1 MSSNLPLLFILVGIF
16 SIPIFVENVFGHG
29 LGGDQAPPLSLAGSQ
44 VTVMTQLDP
53 SDITVG
59 EVDEANIQVRF
70 FDIDTDETF
79 EKVTYRI
86 EVWRSGEL
94 LARDLY
100 YDVDG
105 ILNVRVQP
113 VFNCN
118 EPRLIDC
125 TTYQGSEHV
134 SVPEACYVQ
143 NEGRCVI
150 KGPIFD
156 KGGLYNIRVDVE
168 GATSTKTLLSQVLS
182 YDTFVSVAQDQ
193 NFVIQTASAE
203 IPVVV
208 KTYYDDVENFQFK
221 QSDNSISFDMPF
233 DWDPEYISLVQMV
246 HEEVRVPKTFDPYS
260 EGKDFKGFV
269 NGIEVDNRV
278 LLLDPYSYEDTN
290 IVHFLVTGAE
300 LQRINDVLGPANY
313 DNPKMSFNLVP
324 QSEIVKQTT
333 GFYLVDTETFQQVGT
348 NVNISWDSS
357 YGVSDNIPFEFT
369 FLDDTG
375 NLIRDVWYGYS
386 VYDRNDNVLVT
397 NTGDDPNN
405 PGILATEG
413 IDFQSIMIPT
423 QEQYRIDVLVYGTG
437 ISYDQTYAG
446 IGSGIIEVGP
456 GVPSSPP
463 TTPKP
468 ETPTPSPP
476 SVEVPGWIKTTTGFW
491 VDGFSS
497 DGEFVNAIEF
507 LIKEGIIVIPPT
519 AAGGETAAEIPSWI
533 QTTAGFWVDGFTS
546 DEEFVTAIQWLIENG
561 IMRIA

>member
-1 MSSNLPLLFILVGIF
+1 MSSKLPLLFILVGIF

>member
-1 MSSNLPLLFILVGIF
+1 MLIGIF

-29 LGGDQAPPLSLAGSQ
+29 LGGDQAPPLNLAGSQ

-59 EVDEANIQVRF
+59 EIDEANIQVRF
-70 FDIDTDETF
+70 FDVDTDENF

-113 VFNCN
+113 VLDCN
-118 EPRLIDC
+118 EPKLIDC

-143 NEGRCVI
+143 NEGSCVI

-193 NFVIQTASAE
+193 DFVIQTASAE

-260 EGKDFKGFV
+260 EGKDFKGYV

-300 LQRINDVLGPANY
+300 LQRINDVLGPSNY
-313 DNPKMSFNLVP
+313 DNKKMSFNLVP
-324 QSEIVKQTT
+324 QSEIIKQTT

-357 YGVSDNIPFEFT
+357 YGVSDNIPFEFA
-369 FLDDTG
+369 FLDNTG
-375 NLIRDVWYGYS
+375 NLIRDLRYGYTVFDS
-386 VYDRNDNVLVT
+386 NDNVLVT

-413 IDFQSIMIPT
+413 IDFQNIMIPT
-423 QEQYRIDVLVYGTG
+423 QEQYRIDILVYGTG

-463 TTPKP
+463 PKP
-468 ETPTPSPP
+468 TPSPEIPPPSPP

-497 DGEFVNAIEF
+497 DAEFVNAIEF
-507 LIKEGIIVIPPT
+507 LIKEGVIVIPPT